1 MCMDKVRLVFKGVSE
16 IVGSE
21 NLGLLI
27 LTDEQ
32 CEQQI
37 SIICE
42 KSMAVQLE
50 LRAKGLPIAEIML
63 PEVLGHVIASQ
74 TELQLELVITNLI
87 DGQYRVLLMNID
99 TMESVPIRASDAVLL
114 SVAGNIPLFILSQLM
129 VRQSVRSSANQSGV
143 SIPVNTLSDD
153 MLESALGKAIK
164 DENYELASHLRD
176 ERMRRQLHK
185 NQQES

>member
-1 MCMDKVRLVFKGVSE
+1 MDKVRLVFKGVSE
-16 IVGSE
+16 IVGGE

-50 LRAKGLPIAEIML
+50 LRAKGLPIADILL
-63 PEVLGHVIASQ
+63 PEVMCKVIANQ
-74 TELQLELVITNLI
+74 THLRLELIITNLI
-87 DGQYRVLLMNID
+87 NGQYRVILCNTD
-99 TMESVPIRASDAVLL
+99 TLDYVPIRASDAVLL
-114 SVAGNIPLFILSQLM
+114 SVAGNIPLYIVSQLM
-129 VRQSVRSSANQSGV
+129 LRQSVRYSANQNGV

-153 MLESALGKAIK
+153 MLESALGKAID

-176 ERMRRQLHK
+176 EKRRRQLPN
-185 NQQES
+185 NQQQS